1 MITNNSAKLTLKG
14 RKNMSKAVIFHEDY
28 YLEYTFDPA
37 AKPGRMEAIMEELS
51 DFTIISPS
59 PATIDDV
66 LLVHTEDHV
75 SRVRNESDRVYQSAL
90 LAVGGTLLAAEY
102 GYNQQPMFALIRPPG
117 HHASPDGYWGF
128 CYFNNIAIA
137 VRYYFNHKQMQNAL
151 IIDFDLHFGD
161 GSHNTF
167 QDDPLVTYYSGEGAT
182 PEEFIA
188 NLIDFLAQHGDV
200 DFLAVSAGFDRHE
213 DDWGNLLSTNDY
225 RSIGSILKSF
235 SEDHGDN
242 RRFACLEGGY
252 NHSVLGKNVR
262 AFIEGFY

>member
-1 MITNNSAKLTLKG
+1 
-14 RKNMSKAVIFHEDY
+14 MSKEVIFHEDY
-28 YLEYTFDPA
+28 YMEYTFDPA
-37 AKPGRMEAIMEELS
+37 AKPGRMKAVVKELS
-51 DFTIISPS
+51 DFTLISPS
-59 PATIDDV
+59 PATMEDV

-75 SRVRNESDRVYQSAL
+75 SRVRNEDEQVYQSAL
-90 LAVGGTLLAAEY
+90 LAVGGALLAAEY
-102 GYNQQPMFALIRPPG
+102 AYNQHPMFGIIRPPG

-137 VRYYFNHKQMQNAL
+137 VRYYCIQKQIQNAL

-161 GSHNTF
+161 GTQNTF
-167 QDDPLVTYYSGEGAT
+167 HRDPLVTYYSGEGNT
-182 PEEFIA
+182 PEDFVG
-188 NLIDFLAQHGDV
+188 NLIDFLAQTGKV
-200 DFLAVSAGFDRHE
+200 DFLAVSAGFDLHE
-213 DDWGNLLSTNDY
+213 DDWGKLLSTNDY
-225 RSIGSILKSF
+225 RSIGSILKTF